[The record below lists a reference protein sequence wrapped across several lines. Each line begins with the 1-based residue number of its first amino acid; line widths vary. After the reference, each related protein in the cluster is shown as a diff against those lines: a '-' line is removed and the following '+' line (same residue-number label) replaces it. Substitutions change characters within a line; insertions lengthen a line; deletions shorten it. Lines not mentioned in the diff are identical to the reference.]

1 MILNEGKDFINVL
14 INCIWAIDL
23 FIDIFRERCFVML
36 ILFENFLGYYVF
48 ENYKYK
54 KSELSRLILFF
65 LVGYLDVCL
74 EKFWIFKVMWVFI
87 KVVI

>member
-1 MILNEGKDFINVL
+1 MKIINNKRVVYNKILYLLGNVGLGFILMILNEGKDFINVL

-36 ILFENFLGYYVF
+36 ILFENFLGYNVF

-54 KSELSRLILFF
+54 KSELS
-65 LVGYLDVCL
+65 
-74 EKFWIFKVMWVFI
+74 
-87 KVVI
+87 